1 MIALDDSMMQQV
13 QAAARALPPRV
24 RENYLQ
30 TLSRLLEGQRPL
42 SLGSVQKACG
52 QAQQHC
58 LQSHA
63 LAPDDN
69 LSFLG

>member
-1 MIALDDSMMQQV
+1 MIALDDGMMQQV

-42 SLGSVQKACG
+42 SLGSVQRPAGIGATALLAVAC
-52 QAQQHC
+52 
-58 LQSHA
+58 
-63 LAPDDN
+63 
-69 LSFLG
+69 LSA

>member
-30 TLSRLLEGQRPL
+30 TLSRL
-42 SLGSVQKACG
+42 
-52 QAQQHC
+52 QA
-58 LQSHA
+58 SA
-63 LAPDDN
+63 L
-69 LSFLG
+69 